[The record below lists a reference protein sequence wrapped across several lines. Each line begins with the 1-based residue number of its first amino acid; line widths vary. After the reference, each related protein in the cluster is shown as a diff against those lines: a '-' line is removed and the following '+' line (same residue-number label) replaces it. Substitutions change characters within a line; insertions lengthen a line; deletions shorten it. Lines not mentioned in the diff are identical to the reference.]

1 MKIPA
6 EFDEI
11 RPYEPEEVPQILHE
25 LIEDRQFSHV
35 LQGFVPWMP
44 KKNEKLALK
53 VGLQR
58 G

>member
-44 KKNEKLALK
+44 KKM
-53 VGLQR
+53 R
-58 G
+58 